1 MNPAKANTAKRGNA
15 QGSVYQRENGRW
27 TWQVTLGFDSAGKQ
41 KRRSGT
47 ASSKTEANKALA
59 KVVADHSRGRL
70 VLPDKITV
78 GEWLERWLKDRKPS
92 LADSTHSSYEW
103 LIGKH
108 ITPWIGEHRLQALRP
123 TDLRQYY
130 SSLASKQDEKGKL
143 LSARTL
149 RYIHGL
155 IYSALKDALRL
166 EIIERN
172 IADVVRPEVVGED
185 RNAKASKAWTAAE
198 TATFLE
204 ANKND
209 PLHPVFALILALGLR
224 RGEALGLRWEHI
236 NLERR
241 TLRVVETLVTVR
253 GRVYSSK
260 PKTRKSRRTLRLPE
274 GIVTMLK
281 THKATLEATLA
292 KLGIQPTG
300 DWVFTT
306 VAGTPIHPDNLDR
319 SLKRLAT
326 HANVRI
332 IRIHDLRHTYTSL
345 ARRQGVALEI
355 ISEKLGHSRPSFTAD
370 VYRHTFEDEHDEA
383 TLELSDLTAETG
395 NGEKRKPSKDSN
407 DTEDANDEDR
417 KDEDRKGETT
427 DES

>member
-1 MNPAKANTAKRGNA
+1 MNPAKATAAKRGNS

-27 TWQVTLGFDSAGKQ
+27 SWQVTLGFDTKGKQ

-78 GEWLERWLKDRKPS
+78 GEWLEQWLKDRKPS

-103 LIGKH
+103 LIGKY
-108 ITPWIGEHRLQALRP
+108 ITPWIGAYRLQALKP
-123 TDLRQYY
+123 IDLQQYY
-130 SSLASKQDEKGKL
+130 SSLASKQDEKGRT

-149 RYIHGL
+149 RYVHGL
-155 IYSALKDALRL
+155 IYSAFKDALRL
-166 EIIERN
+166 EVVERN
-172 IADVVRPEVVGED
+172 IADVVQPEVPSGD
-185 RNAKASKAWTAAE
+185 RNAKAAKAWTAKE

-204 ANKND
+204 ANKD
-209 PLHPVFALILALGLR
+209 DSMYPVFALILALGLR
-224 RGEALGLRWEHI
+224 RGEALGMRWEHI

-274 GIVTMLK
+274 GMATMLK
-281 THKATLEATLA
+281 THKAKLEATLA
-292 KLGIQPTG
+292 ELGVQPTR
-300 DWVFTT
+300 DWVFMTLS
-306 VAGTPIHPDNLDR
+306 GTPIHPDNLDR
-319 SLKRLAT
+319 SLKRLAK
-326 HANVRI
+326 HANVRV
-332 IRIHDLRHTYTSL
+332 IRVHDLRHTYTSL

-370 VYRHTFEDEHDEA
+370 IYRHTFEDEHDDA

-395 NGEKRKPSKDSN
+395 NGGKRKPPKDSS
-407 DTEDANDEDR
+407 DTDPDGEDKNNEN
-417 KDEDRKGETT
+417 TN
-427 DES
+427 ES

>member
-1 MNPAKANTAKRGNA
+1 MNPAKVTATKRGNS

-27 TWQVTLGFDSAGKQ
+27 SWQVTLGFDTKGKQ

-47 ASSKTEANKALA
+47 ATSKTEANKALA
-59 KVVADHSRGRL
+59 KVVADHARGRL

-78 GEWLERWLKDRKPS
+78 GEWLEQWLKDRKPS

-123 TDLRQYY
+123 IDLKQYY
-130 SSLASKQDEKGKL
+130 SSLASKQDEKGKT

-155 IYSALKDALRL
+155 IYSAFKDALRL
-166 EIIERN
+166 EVIERN
-172 IADVVRPEVVGED
+172 IADVVQPEVPSED
-185 RNAKASKAWTAAE
+185 RNARAAKAWTAEE

-204 ANKND
+204 ANKDD
-209 PLHPVFALILALGLR
+209 PLHSVFALILALGLR

-260 PKTRKSRRTLRLPE
+260 PKTRKSRRTLRLPQ
-274 GIVTMLK
+274 GVATMLK
-281 THKATLEATLA
+281 THKAKLEATLA
-292 KLGIQPTG
+292 ELGIQPTR
-300 DWVFTT
+300 DWVFMTL
-306 VAGTPIHPDNLDR
+306 AGTPIHPDNLDR
-319 SLKRLAT
+319 SLKRLAK

-395 NGEKRKPSKDSN
+395 NGGKRKPPKDSSDTN
-407 DTEDANDEDR
+407 DAADSEDQND
-417 KDEDRKGETT
+417 ETT